1 MKWHGLQEVV
11 QIPQNLVHQR
21 PGMMPWEQC
30 AGDGFNPADG
40 TPNAR
45 DTVPPDGDRITEP
58 GEGHMVHQVVTMD
71 LVQLSYD
78 RPGRL
83 LPQDVVDLDRLH
95 PLFQGQQKRFP
106 VVIDKFGERLAATQK
121 FNARLDAVAIVFPG
135 QHRDVV
141 IPGHLQN
148 PLPAHLRLGTLPRLA
163 GIGGYQDF
171 CFLRHRV
178 APP

>member
-1 MKWHGLQEVV
+1 
-11 QIPQNLVHQR
+11 
-21 PGMMPWEQC
+21 MPWEQC

-106 VVIDKFGERLAATQK
+106 VVIDEFGERLAATQK
-121 FNARLDAVAIVFPG
+121 
-135 QHRDVV
+135 
-141 IPGHLQN
+141 
-148 PLPAHLRLGTLPRLA
+148 
-163 GIGGYQDF
+163 
-171 CFLRHRV
+171 
-178 APP
+178 